1 MALIS
6 MIYRSRWSLSGE
18 ATEQYA
24 AVSGTIPVTLSDDSG
39 FLDDFLMDQDKRQI
53 IYDSVYELK
62 KDVKKLLSDSEYR
75 KSREKLL
82 ENSVISEQRFRDEL
96 ETLISSGNTS
106 ISISIYEKELRQFR
120 EYYKQNFTK
129 ENF

>member
-6 MIYRSRWSLSGE
+6 MIYSSRWSLSGE

-24 AVSGTIPVTLSDDSG
+24 AVSGTIPVTLRDESG
-39 FLDDFLMDQDKRQI
+39 FIDDRLIDQDKRQI
-53 IYDSVYELK
+53 IYDSVDELK
-62 KDVKKLLSDSEYR
+62 KDVKKFLSDSEYR

-82 ENSVISEQRFRDEL
+82 ENSVISEQRFGDEL
-96 ETLISSGNTS
+96 EALISSGNTS